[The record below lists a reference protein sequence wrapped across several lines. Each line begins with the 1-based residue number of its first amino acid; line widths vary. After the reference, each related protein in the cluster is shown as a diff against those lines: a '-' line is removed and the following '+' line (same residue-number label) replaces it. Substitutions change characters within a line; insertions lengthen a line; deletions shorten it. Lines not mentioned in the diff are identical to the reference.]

1 MSGKDDLA
9 RGWLRKADSD
19 LVTAE
24 LVVSSDGPY
33 DTACYHA
40 HQAIEKCLKAVIAH
54 RGEAIPRTHNLEDL
68 GETALAGSPSLE
80 LDLDALAE
88 YTPFAVELR
97 YDAGFWPDRD
107 TAAAALAAARNVRS
121 RVVALLPEDARP

>member
-1 MSGKDDLA
+1 MSGKADLA

-24 LVVSSDGPY
+24 LVVSGDGPY
-33 DTACYHA
+33 DTDCYHA

-54 RGEAIPRTHNLEDL
+54 RGAAIPRTHNLEDL

-88 YTPFAVELR
+88 SPPFAVELR